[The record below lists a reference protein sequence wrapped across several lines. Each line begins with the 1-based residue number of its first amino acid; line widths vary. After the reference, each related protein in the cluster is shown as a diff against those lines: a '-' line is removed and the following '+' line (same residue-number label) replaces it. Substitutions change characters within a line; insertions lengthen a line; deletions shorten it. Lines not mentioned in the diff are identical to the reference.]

1 MTQEAVLQ
9 VSNLTKV
16 YGREIHLGSIK
27 FGKKIVG
34 AQNVSFSV
42 SKGEIFGFLGPN
54 GAGKT
59 TVMRSILNYLR
70 IEEGEISV
78 FDLDHRK
85 DSLEIRKRIGYIPGD
100 FAVYENFTGN
110 ELIKYFNH
118 FRQHDKEF
126 LEELR
131 TIFTVNLKQKTR
143 TLSSGNRQQVGII
156 LALAS
161 KPEFL
166 ILDEPSSGLDP
177 LITAKFHK
185 ILKRLKKE
193 GVTIFLSSHDLTEV
207 QAICDRVGI
216 IKNGEMI
223 LVEDI
228 ENLRKKFLQ
237 HVTVRF
243 SPSSVPKLKEIKE
256 LDFVLDAKQK
266 NNGNFELKIKENI
279 DPLIS
284 WLKGYEIE
292 RLSIEDANL
301 EEIFLHYYD

>member
-1 MTQEAVLQ
+1 MKQQPILQ

-16 YGREIHLGSIK
+16 YGREINLGLKK
-27 FGKKIVG
+27 FGKPITG

-42 SKGEIFGFLGPN
+42 SKGVIFGFLGPN

-59 TVMRSILNYLR
+59 TVMRSILNYLK
-70 IEEGEISV
+70 IQEGEIIV
-78 FDLDHRK
+78 FDQDHRK
-85 DSLEIRKRIGYIPGD
+85 DALEIRKKIGYIPGD
-100 FAVYENFTGN
+100 LAVYDNFTGD
-110 ELIKYFNH
+110 ELLKYFNH
-118 FRQHDKEF
+118 FRPHNTEF
-126 LEELR
+126 LEELK

-185 ILKRLKKE
+185 LLKRLKKE

-216 IKNGEMI
+216 IKNGEMV
-223 LVEDI
+223 LVEEI
-228 ENLRKKFLQ
+228 ENLRRKFLQ
-237 HVTVRF
+237 NVFVRF
-243 SPSSVPKLKEIKE
+243 SSSKVPKIEEIKE
-256 LDFVLDAKQK
+256 LTFVLEVNQE
-266 NNGNFELKIKENI
+266 NNGNFKLKIKENI
-279 DPLIS
+279 NELLN
-284 WLKGYEIE
+284 WLSKYKIE
-292 RLSIEDANL
+292 RLSIEDSSL

>member
-1 MTQEAVLQ
+1 MTQETVLQ
-9 VSNLTKV
+9 VNNLTKV
-16 YGREIHLGSIK
+16 YGREINIGPKI
-27 FGKKIVG
+27 FGKKITG
-34 AQNVSFSV
+34 ALDVSFSV
-42 SKGEIFGFLGPN
+42 SKGAIFGFLGPN

-59 TVMRSILNYLR
+59 TVMRSILNYLK
-70 IEEGEISV
+70 IQEGEIRV
-78 FDLDHRK
+78 FDKDYRK
-85 DSLEIRKRIGYIPGD
+85 DAIEIRKRIGYIPGD
-100 FAVYENFTGN
+100 LAVYDNFTGE

-118 FRQHDKEF
+118 FRPHDQVF
-126 LEELR
+126 LEELKQS
-131 TIFTVNLKQKTR
+131 FTVNLKQTTR

-161 KPEFL
+161 KPELL

-185 ILKRLKKE
+185 ILKQLRDN
-193 GVTIFLSSHDLTEV
+193 GSTIFLSSHDLSEV

-223 LVEDI
+223 LIEEV

-237 HVTVRF
+237 HVFVRF
-243 SPSSVPKLKEIKE
+243 SSSNVPTLKEIKA
-256 LDFVLDAKQK
+256 LDFVLDADKK
-266 NNGNFELKIKENI
+266 NNGNFKLKIKENI
-279 DPLIS
+279 DDLIN

-292 RLSIEDANL
+292 RLSIEDASL

>member
-1 MTQEAVLQ
+1 MKQEAVLQ

-16 YGREIHLGSIK
+16 YGREIHLGPKK

-54 GAGKT
+54 GSGKT
-59 TVMRSILNYLR
+59 TVMRSILNYLK

-100 FAVYENFTGN
+100 LAVYDNFTGE

-118 FRQHDKEF
+118 FRPHDQVF
-126 LEELR
+126 LEELKQS
-131 TIFTVNLKQKTR
+131 FTVNLKQKTR

-161 KPEFL
+161 KPELL

-185 ILKRLKKE
+185 ILKQLRDN
-193 GVTIFLSSHDLTEV
+193 GSTIFLSSHDLSEV
-207 QAICDRVGI
+207 QTICDRVGI

-223 LVEDI
+223 LIEEV

-237 HVTVRF
+237 HVFVRF
-243 SPSSVPKLKEIKE
+243 SSSNVPKLKEIKE

-279 DPLIS
+279 DDLIN

-292 RLSIEDANL
+292 RLSIEDASL
-301 EEIFLHYYD
+301 EDIFLHYYY

>member
-1 MTQEAVLQ
+1 MTQEVILQ

-16 YGREIHLGSIK
+16 YGREIHLGLKK
-27 FGKKIVG
+27 FCKKIVG

-70 IEEGEISV
+70 IEEGDISV

-100 FAVYENFTGN
+100 FAVYDNFTGN

-118 FRQHDKEF
+118 FRQYDKVL

-131 TIFTVNLKQKTR
+131 TIFTVNLNQKTR

-193 GVTIFLSSHDLTEV
+193 GVTIFLSSHDLAEV

-216 IKNGEMI
+216 IKNGEMV
-223 LVEDI
+223 LVEDV

-237 HVTVRF
+237 HVFVRF
-243 SPSSVPKLKEIKE
+243 SSSKVPTLEEIKE
-256 LDFVLDAKQK
+256 LDFVLDANQK
-266 NNGNFELKIKENI
+266 NNGDFKLKIKENI
-279 DPLIS
+279 DDLIN

-292 RLSIEDANL
+292 RLSIEDASL

>member
-1 MTQEAVLQ
+1 MTQATVLQ

-16 YGREIHLGSIK
+16 YGREIHLGLKK
-27 FGKKIVG
+27 FGKKIIG

-59 TVMRSILNYLR
+59 TLMTSILNYLR
-70 IEEGEISV
+70 IEEGEIRV
-78 FDLDHRK
+78 FDQDHRK

-100 FAVYENFTGN
+100 LAVYDNFTGE

-118 FRQHDKEF
+118 FRQHNTEF

-143 TLSSGNRQQVGII
+143 TLSSGNKQQVGII

-228 ENLRKKFLQ
+228 ENLRTKYLQ
-237 HVTVRF
+237 NVVVRF
-243 SPSSVPKLKEIKE
+243 SPSKVPKLEEIKE
-256 LDFVLDAKQK
+256 LDFVLDANQK

-279 DPLIS
+279 GDLIN
-284 WLKGYEIE
+284 WLKEYKID
-292 RLSIEDANL
+292 RLSIEDASL